1 MSRRHVVIAA
11 LAFLFVAPA
20 RADERWTFCVAR
32 DLDAG
37 GAWLSGVFATNAD
50 RVALEAAFKA
60 YVLRLGPRRVDAQC
74 PLPQADHTDVVNDQF
89 GAEQFNRQSGS
100 TVHLVGA
107 NEFPA
112 RR

>member
-1 MSRRHVVIAA
+1 L
-11 LAFLFVAPA
+11 LAAPA

-32 DLDAG
+32 DLDDG
-37 GAWLSGVFATNAD
+37 NAWLSAVFPTNGD

-60 YVLRLGPRRVDAQC
+60 YVVRLGPRRVDAQC
-74 PLPQADHTDVVNDQF
+74 PLPQADHTEVVNDQF

-100 TVHLVGA
+100 SVHLVGA
-107 NEFPA
+107 NEFPP